1 MTIENDKKYKLTGE
15 QIKDLASRFGVL
27 SGEIGD
33 LANLTTTDKTNL
45 VAAINEAAGG
55 GGGGGIIEL
64 TSADYNYP
72 ADNPTSVALWL
83 LENGVYYIKD
93 ASVSARVSTSTVAD
107 RGTYIVADY
116 SASVRQIT
124 AFNSA
129 GVIYGAYKVTN
140 VGAQENFDSFKSP
153 AVVQTTG
160 TATTTVMSQN
170 AVTNMVFA
178 DPSIKRS
185 VRIGDGARASGSAAD
200 AVGWNSSATGNK
212 AVALGTAATA
222 SADGAIALGGNSSA
236 TQQGE
241 VAIGTSQTNM
251 GYNSSNYRLIT
262 GLYDPQSAHDAA
274 TKGYVDPTTGSSA
287 PTTATVGRLGQIQID
302 TTTATAYMCVEAD
315 DVTPSYTWK
324 QITA

>member
-1 MTIENDKKYKLTGE
+1 MTIEDNKKYKLTGE

-27 SGEIGD
+27 SGDIGD

-93 ASVSARVSTSTVAD
+93 ASVSARVSTGTVAD

-129 GVIYGAYKVTN
+129 GVIYGTYKVTN

-153 AVVQTTG
+153 AVVQTAG
-160 TATTTVMSQN
+160 ASTTSVMSQD
-170 AVTNMVFA
+170 ATTSMVYA
-178 DPSIKRS
+178 DPSTRTRVK
-185 VRIGDGARASGSAAD
+185 IGVSSDATGYSAV
-200 AVGWNSSATGNK
+200 AVGQGASATGSTSIAFAGGATSTKGVVQMGLN
-212 AVALGTAATA
+212 ATPGWGTY
-222 SADGAIALGGNSSA
+222 
-236 TQQGE
+236 
-241 VAIGTSQTNM
+241 
-251 GYNSSNYRLIT
+251 GYNDSNYRLLS

-274 TKGYVDPTTGSSA
+274 TKGYVDGLVGNIASA
-287 PTTATVGRLGQIQID
+287 LNAINNGGGN
-302 TTTATAYMCVEAD
+302 
-315 DVTPSYTWK
+315 
-324 QITA
+324 